1 MNEISYTDKHL
12 QMLVEKIL
20 NQRGV
25 DLSQYKESFL
35 RRRIDIRLRAKGLQ
49 DYSQY
54 ASLLDEDP
62 SEYLVFFETLSIN
75 VTEFLRDKDVFD
87 TFYKHIIPKL
97 IEEKQKHEEV
107 RIWSAGCASGEE
119 AYSIAMLLH
128 EALGSSKSN
137 SFKVI
142 GTDISPKAI
151 QVAERARYKIE
162 TLQKLPRMLLMKYFE
177 SLQDSK
183 HYEICN
189 KIRKSVSFNIGDLS
203 RSVPPANL
211 DVIFC
216 RNTLMYLE
224 SEVQH
229 QIFATFY
236 RSLKKTGYLV
246 LGKAETVI
254 GKPAELFE
262 PLLSKERIYRK
273 RCEIN

>member
-1 MNEISYTDKHL
+1 MNKFSYADKHL
-12 QMLVEKIL
+12 QILVAKVL
-20 NQRGV
+20 NRRGV

-35 RRRIDIRLRAKGLQ
+35 RRRLDIRLRAKGLQ

-62 SEYLVFFETLSIN
+62 SEYSIFFETLSIN

-87 TFYKHIIPKL
+87 TFYKQIIPKL
-97 IEEKQKHEEV
+97 TEEKQKHEEI

-119 AYSIAMLLH
+119 VYSIAMLLH
-128 EALGSSKSN
+128 EALGDYN
-137 SFKVI
+137 FAFRVI

-151 QVAERARYKIE
+151 QAAKKARYKSE
-162 TLQKLPRMLLMKYFE
+162 TLRKIPSMFLIKYFE
-177 SLQDSK
+177 SLEDTK
-183 HYEICN
+183 HYEVCD
-189 KIRKSVSFNIGDLS
+189 KIRTSVTFSVGDLS
-203 RSVPPANL
+203 QSIPPSNL
-211 DVIFC
+211 DVILC

-224 SEVQH
+224 SEAQH

-236 RSLKKTGYLV
+236 RSLKKSGYLV
-246 LGKAETVI
+246 LGKAETII

-273 RCEIN
+273 RVAT